1 MKKINKLFLFA
12 GLAIGTSSLTSC
24 LEETFP
30 MSSTATE
37 EQVQESPAATEAL
50 VMGMPAKSLSLWT
63 EDWHSFFGYPAHMIV
78 RDMMTGDYCQNG
90 GGLGYGWHFY
100 YWSRNKD
107 MDENKEL

>member
-24 LEETFP
+24 LEETFL

-50 VMGMPAKSLSLWT
+50 VMGMPAKSCLVQPRLA
-63 EDWHSFFGYPAHMIV
+63 PI
-78 RDMMTGDYCQNG
+78 
-90 GGLGYGWHFY
+90 
-100 YWSRNKD
+100 SRQTTTW
-107 MDENKEL
+107 LRG